1 MGGIRVSMIKK
12 NKWLNVSITAALAV
26 GVLAGCASNDGKNNT
41 NQTAGNDKKQEPIT
55 LTWFD
60 SNTKGE
66 PFTDAI
72 AQEIT
77 KKQAFRSQSSSQRVI
92 LRKS

>member
-1 MGGIRVSMIKK
+1 MIKK

-41 NQTAGNDKKQEPIT
+41 NQTAGDDKKQEPIT

-60 SNTKGE
+60 SNTKE
-66 PFTDAI
+66 NLSLMLL
-72 AQEIT
+72 
-77 KKQAFRSQSSSQRVI
+77 R
-92 LRKS
+92 RKSPKNRHFDLNPAANG

>member
-1 MGGIRVSMIKK
+1 MIKK

-60 SNTKGE
+60 SNTKE
-66 PFTDAI
+66 NLSLMLLRRKSP
-72 AQEIT
+72 